1 MMYTKQ
7 DRPPVCV
14 YKCVFPYLRRG
25 SAGHT
30 DVPQFVFRSSCVLLG
45 FALFIVWKPN
55 FYKSTSTAMSYRTV
69 AMYVEIG
76 CFVLCV
82 SGWTLVCSTLPT
94 EIWTWSEVSTI
105 VLTASNY
112 YSNLWKDCVSDSTG
126 VSDCKIIPSMLA
138 LNPGIHLCRA
148 LIITA
153 IILAFFGSILVL
165 VGMKCTKIGGSEIAN
180 ARITFAGGMNH
191 LVGEFQDPNYKGQ
204 KYEIGVG
211 VFIGWGGSTLLVVG
225 GLIYSIFAGREA
237 CYSKSKRSPAYQF
250 PDTYTIVPTQ
260 KSIATSVRTDISGSR
275 KWRTSSYSRASSIS
289 EITSATKTSATNAYV

>member
-1 MMYTKQ
+1 MMMYTKQ

-138 LNPGIHLCRA
+138 LN
-148 LIITA
+148 
-153 IILAFFGSILVL
+153 
-165 VGMKCTKIGGSEIAN
+165 
-180 ARITFAGGMNH
+180 
-191 LVGEFQDPNYKGQ
+191 
-204 KYEIGVG
+204 
-211 VFIGWGGSTLLVVG
+211 
-225 GLIYSIFAGREA
+225 
-237 CYSKSKRSPAYQF
+237 
-250 PDTYTIVPTQ
+250 
-260 KSIATSVRTDISGSR
+260 R
-275 KWRTSSYSRASSIS
+275 K
-289 EITSATKTSATNAYV
+289 